1 MGSLPEPQPFRVLIA
16 GGSYGGLAVAVNLQ
30 DLCRGLPARSGPQPE
45 DGEAPPTAAPQI
57 PIDITIVDERD
68 GYYHTIGT
76 PLALASESFADKFW
90 IKYADIPA
98 LRAPNL
104 RVLHGSFKSVDPERK
119 VATYV
124 PHGSTDAPLG
134 LLYDYFVAATGLR
147 RAWPVVPQSLRR
159 KQYLFEMG
167 DHTRAMASAR
177 HGVLVVGGGA
187 VGIEMAAEL
196 KTLQPHLNVT
206 LAHSRDTLLSS
217 EPLPDEFKQRT
228 LDLLRETGVDVLLS
242 HRVERAEEVK
252 DDAGNLCLRVHFTN
266 GRSKLVDHVSMAI
279 SRPVPSTTFLPPSVL
294 DEEGYVKIRSD
305 LRFPADA
312 PNSTVHFAVGDL
324 VRWSGIKRCGAAMHM
339 GYYAAHNI
347 HQHMKAVAAAARGIE
362 EDPEDKQLDEIL
374 PAMGIALGKKAVGYW
389 KEAGVVSGE
398 KEMKDF
404 FGDDLGFSICW
415 NHLKLGEDG
424 IEQC

>member
-16 GGSYGGLAVAVNLQ
+16 GGSYGGLSVAVNLQ
-30 DLCRGLPARSGPQPE
+30 DLCRGLPARSGPKPE
-45 DGEAPPTAAPQI
+45 EDSGTPQSAPAPEI
-57 PIDITIVDERD
+57 PVDITIVDERD

-76 PLALASESFADKFW
+76 PLALASESFAEKCW

-104 RVLHGSFKSVDPERK
+104 RVLHGSLKSVDPERK
-119 VATYV
+119 VAAYV
-124 PHGSTDAPLG
+124 PNGSTAAPLE
-134 LLYDYFVAATGLR
+134 LHYDYFIAATGLR

-167 DHTRAMASAR
+167 DHTRAVSSAR

-196 KTLQPHLNVT
+196 KMVHPHLNVI

-217 EPLPDEFKQRT
+217 EPLPDELKERA
-228 LDLLRETGVDVLLS
+228 LELLREAGVDVLMS
-242 HRVERAEEVK
+242 HRVDRAEDVK
-252 DDAGNLCLRVHFTN
+252 DDTGNPCLRVHFTN
-266 GRSKLVDHVSMAI
+266 GHSMLVDHVSMAI
-279 SRPVPSTTFLPPSVL
+279 SRPVPSTTFLPQSVL
-294 DEEGYVKIRSD
+294 DEEGYVKITPE

-324 VRWSGIKRCGAAMHM
+324 ARWSGIKRCGGAMHM

-347 HQHMKAVAAAARGIE
+347 HQHMKVVAAASRGSE
-362 EDPEDKQLDEIL
+362 EEPEDKQLNEFPPVIGL
-374 PAMGIALGKKAVGYW
+374 AIGKKAVGYW
-389 KEAGVVSGE
+389 KEAGVTSGE
-398 KEMKDF
+398 KELKDF

-415 NHLKLGEDG
+415 NHLGLGGDKA
-424 IEQC
+424 